1 MEDITHSKQDFI
13 RANIYGRLRWT
24 TIDVVV
30 HDSTEEAPT
39 TYGTSGL
46 TISQSYAVQDICHV
60 GQLAVLLKRLPKP
73 MYGHMAEVVR
83 GARGVSKYFIADH
96 MCYEDIDRKVF
107 VDLIDKTMWIEVE
120 EPKPLDEFYK
130 SLVSGELVN
139 GKWDGYEIDT
149 KPSHGLVPLFDLKQT
164 LVSWW
169 CE

>member
-1 MEDITHSKQDFI
+1 MEDIAHSKQDI
-13 RANIYGRLRWT
+13 ISANVYGRLRWT

-30 HDSTEEAPT
+30 PDDPTKEPT
-39 TYGTSGL
+39 TYPTSGQ
-46 TISQSYAVQDICHV
+46 TRSQSYDIGQNICHV

-73 MYGHMAEVVR
+73 MYGHMADVVR
-83 GARGVSKYFIADH
+83 RARGNYFIDGH
-96 MCYEDIDRKVF
+96 RDYEDIDRKVF
-107 VDLIDKTMWIEVE
+107 VDLIDKTMWIVVE

-149 KPSHGLVPLFDLKQT
+149 KPSHGLVPLFDLKHT